1 MPSASPPSVSPYA
14 QSMHRRALQYDTN
27 GDGSIDALELANVL
41 KTIGKYESESQV
53 EAIIKRMDT
62 SGDGKVQLRE
72 LVGFLNLPAK
82 KVRPEEEQASGIALS
97 TPRHPPAP
105 KSAVCTPRAHHV
117 PASCKPRAHR
127 VHTRAYCTCTARALH
142 MHCTRTAHAHAQVAH
157 SKFVCVKTSY
167 FIYISNMSADAT
179 EAGITRPLL
188 DLAAPPPVIILAD
201 RDTLGSWGAG
211 ERVAG

>member
-1 MPSASPPSVSPYA
+1 MPSATPPSVSPYA

-97 TPRHPPAP
+97 TPRHPPGTQ
-105 KSAVCTPRAHHV
+105 KCCMHTTCTPRAHLV
-117 PASCKPRAHR
+117 QASCTPRAH
-127 VHTRAYCTCTARALH
+127 TCVLH
-142 MHCTRTAHAHAQVAH
+142 MHCTCTAHALHTH
-157 SKFVCVKTSY
+157 CTRTCTS
-167 FIYISNMSADAT
+167 ST
-179 EAGITRPLL
+179 
-188 DLAAPPPVIILAD
+188 
-201 RDTLGSWGAG
+201 
-211 ERVAG
+211 